1 MKDRRYMIE
10 ISLLN
15 SWGDNLNFLLSLMF
29 PKPLRLEFKEQENE
43 VNDESSVE
51 GYKQCLKR

>member
-1 MKDRRYMIE
+1 MIE

-29 PKPLRLEFKEQENE
+29 PEPLRLEFKEQENE